1 MGQSARQSNS
11 NSELAL
17 RAAGNG
23 KWELLQG
30 GKVVRVTSHHGRN
43 TFTPPVSSMNAVES
57 AVVASLVTG
66 SRANWP
72 RETSPGEE
80 PRKLAKHEVLPWVRQ
95 NLLVR
100 FNALTRNF
108 EIFGEPISG
117 EMAEGID
124 LICIERS
131 GVVAKGSDIFHAVQI
146 VGRENEY
153 NPFVEW
159 LEEIQPGVELEEG
172 EWNSLDER
180 MLGHS
185 EPGALTKL
193 QRQLVGTVRRAL
205 NPGYQHDTC
214 LILFGDQGSG
224 KDTLLRTLFTEGFF
238 YGGATYDPRK
248 VDPVLAMYG
257 SIAIGFAEVERIFSR
272 SDSSSIKEFIT
283 RTDDRIRKPYGRAT
297 EHTLRHF
304 TFWASSNDPHLLRDG
319 TGNRRF
325 PWVRHFKTDKAWIE
339 ENRER
344 IFGTLLKHAKGDFRT
359 WFNEEE
365 IKVLNEEAQH
375 LGPPDELR
383 DDLYDGLRTGVYPET
398 SVQHAW
404 EVVCNRASEMDERA
418 RKRMAR
424 LLDQCNLLVKTG
436 KRARK
441 TCTGAVAGT
450 NGNPAV
456 IWSLKE
462 SVHVHL
468 DNVKTQKNVDRGI

>member
-23 KWELLQG
+23 KWELLQD
-30 GKVVRVTSHHGRN
+30 GKVVRVTSHHGRD
-43 TFTPPVSSMNAVES
+43 TFNPPVSSMNAVES

-66 SRANWP
+66 SRVNWP

-80 PRKLAKHEVLPWVRQ
+80 PRKLKKHEVLPWVRE

-100 FNALTRNF
+100 FNQLTRNI
-108 EIFGEPISG
+108 EIFGEPVTG
-117 EMAEGID
+117 EMAEALD

-131 GVVAKGSDIFHAVQI
+131 GVAANGSDVLHSVALVA
-146 VGRENEY
+146 RENEY
-153 NPFVEW
+153 SPFVEW

-172 EWNSLDER
+172 EWNSLDEK

-224 KDTLLRTLFTEGFF
+224 KDTLLRTLFTEKFF

-248 VDPVLAMYG
+248 VDSVLAMYG
-257 SIAIGFAEVERIFSR
+257 AIVCGFAEVERIFTK
-272 SDSSSIKEFIT
+272 SDSSSVKEFIT

-304 TFWASSNDPHLLRDG
+304 TFWASTNDPHLLRDR

-325 PWVRHFKTDKAWIE
+325 PWVEHVKTDREWIE
-339 ENRER
+339 KNRER
-344 IFGTLLKHAKGDFRT
+344 IFGTLLKLARSDFQTHYTR
-359 WFNEEE
+359 EE
-365 IKVLNEEAQH
+365 ILVLNEEARK
-375 LGPPDELR
+375 LSPDDELR
-383 DDLYDGLRTGVYPET
+383 NDLDEGLATGIYPET
-398 SVQHAW
+398 HAGHAW
-404 EVVCNRASEMDERA
+404 SVVCGRAEEPDKSDLRHMQNLLAAHPKLVKSDRRA
-418 RKRMAR
+418 RTPA
-424 LLDQCNLLVKTG
+424 QCT
-436 KRARK
+436 AD
-441 TCTGAVAGT
+441 GT
-450 NGNPAV
+450 WKNPMRIYV
-456 IWSLKE
+456 LKE
-462 SVHVHL
+462 SVPRAGSSIRVEK
-468 DNVKTQKNVDRGI
+468 VRDRGI